1 MATWDAHCIQSI
13 FERIASCFDDL
24 ALLPHAINEQM
35 IRRLACVRVKP
46 SVILDVGS
54 GTGNGAFRLRQHYP
68 NADVIELD
76 IAMPMLRR
84 SRLKAVAMTSM
95 RSDPWLLNAHMDQLP
110 ITNQAVNM
118 LWSNLAL
125 HYVHPIKAV
134 LSEWHRVLRP
144 GGCLMFS
151 TLGPKTL
158 QEFQDALLQVGHS
171 CQLRR
176 LLSMQAIGD
185 QLLEAGFSDPVVDHE
200 IVVLTYPNW
209 RSMMQALRGSGLRTL
224 FINRSATP
232 MSQEPWRKIG
242 QQYAALKHQADWPV
256 TCEVIYGH
264 AWRTV
269 ADDALYAIRSV

>member
-1 MATWDAHCIQSI
+1 MATWDTRCIQST
-13 FERIASCFDDL
+13 FERIATCFDDF

-35 IRRLACVRVKP
+35 IRRLACIRDKP

-68 NADVIELD
+68 DAEVIELD
-76 IAMPMLRR
+76 MAMPMLRR
-84 SRLKAVAMTSM
+84 SRLKAMAMTS
-95 RSDPWLLNAHMDQLP
+95 RQSDPWLLNAHMAQLP
-110 ITNQAVNM
+110 LTNQAVNM

-151 TLGPKTL
+151 ILGPKTL
-158 QEFQDALLQVGHS
+158 QEFQDVLLQVGHAW
-171 CQLRR
+171 QLHHV
-176 LLSMQAIGD
+176 LSMQAIGD

-209 RSMMQALRGSGLRTL
+209 RSMMQGLRGSGLRTL
-224 FINRSATP
+224 LTNRSATP
-232 MSQEPWRKIG
+232 MSQEQWRKIS
-242 QQYAALKHQADWPV
+242 QHYAALKYQADWPV

-264 AWRTV
+264 AWRTI
-269 ADDALYAIRSV
+269 ADDAFYAIRSV